1 MKAFTR
7 SCLVIASAAWLSLG
21 AADST
26 RVAMPPP
33 SPAFK
38 HPANALFADD
48 FSDPRLTRWR
58 ADSVAS
64 AWQVRNG
71 MLCGEL
77 PDVKQAHSFLFA
89 GDPTWADYA
98 VDFDVCGLRGVD
110 KGIGVRVSGRHG
122 VGVDLRGG
130 EHQDVLVYVNQFPV
144 GSGRVGIA
152 DGSWHHVRVAI
163 RDHRCRVT
171 VDGHVAVDGHLRF
184 PPPSHGG
191 IALAAYAGGV
201 GRCTVYYDN
210 VVVTPLEGESDW

>member
-1 MKAFTR
+1 MKPFIG
-7 SCLVIASAAWLSLG
+7 SCLMIASAASLSLG

-26 RVAMPPP
+26 PVAKPPP
-33 SPAFK
+33 SPVFE
-38 HPANALFADD
+38 HPANVLFADD
-48 FSDPRLTRWR
+48 FSDPRLTRWH
-58 ADSVAS
+58 ADSLGS

-77 PDVKQAHSFLFA
+77 PDAKQAHSFLFA

-98 VDFDVCGLRGVD
+98 VDFDVCGMRGVD
-110 KGIGVRVSGRHG
+110 KGIGVRVAGRHG
-122 VGVDLRGG
+122 LGVDLRGG
-130 EHQDVLVYVNQFPV
+130 EHQDVLLYVNQFPA
-144 GSGRVGIA
+144 GSGRAENA
-152 DGSWHHVRVAI
+152 DGAWHHVRVAI

-171 VDGHVAVDGHLRF
+171 VDGHVVADKHLRF

-210 VVVTPLEGESDW
+210 VVVTSLEGESVP